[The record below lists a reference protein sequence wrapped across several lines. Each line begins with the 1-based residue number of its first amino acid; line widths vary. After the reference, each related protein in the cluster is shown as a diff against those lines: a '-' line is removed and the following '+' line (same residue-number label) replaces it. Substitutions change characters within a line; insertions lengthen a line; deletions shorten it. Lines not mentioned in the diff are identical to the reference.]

1 MLTPQARG
9 IAAASLGLAYVTGT
23 LTQIGVAVLLVFT
36 QVHNLSQR
44 STDAGL
50 EAVMVLVGGAIY
62 VMGARAA
69 RRLADGWPRWVAQAG
84 QILAVVGVLMS
95 ALAMVAALTGW
106 INYVGGAFTG
116 LGGGWPRMSG

>member
-1 MLTPQARG
+1 MSPEARG

-23 LTQIGVAVLLVFT
+23 LTQIGVAVILVVT
-36 QVHNLSQR
+36 QVHNLSER

-62 VMGARAA
+62 LLAARAA
-69 RRLADGWPRWVAQAG
+69 SRVADGWPRWVAQAG
-84 QILAVVGVLMS
+84 QILAGVGILMS
-95 ALAMVAALTGW
+95 ALAMVSALTGW

-116 LGGGWPRMSG
+116 LGGGWPNTG